1 MKYVKVERNGKEE
14 KTEKGLRN
22 FSQSTSGRIANS
34 IWCETTLILHY
45 TIVKVTLCGWITPE
59 HTSMFKPMFETLY
72 HIILRQLSS
81 GNLSPVHYS
90 FLSKVPC
97 RHTSLQTAPLVWYGS
112 EATESVHRRRGV
124 DLQRPLAQH
133 RLQGL
138 CLHTTEITKNSKLH
152 HKQRAVLV
160 ELWG

>member
-1 MKYVKVERNGKEE
+1 
-14 KTEKGLRN
+14 
-22 FSQSTSGRIANS
+22 
-34 IWCETTLILHY
+34 
-45 TIVKVTLCGWITPE
+45 
-59 HTSMFKPMFETLY
+59 MFKPMFETLY

-90 FLSKVPC
+90 FLSKVPR

-138 CLHTTEITKNSKLH
+138 CLHTTEITKKL
-152 HKQRAVLV
+152 KATSQTAGCVGGTVRLKGVPRMSEVFTTTLLD
-160 ELWG
+160 EKESINTISTC